1 MADSKRESRGV
12 KLIGLEN
19 NADSDW
25 GLYALAANGMKYAI
39 SENEYKRLQKE
50 RRETGDIP
58 SLDFSQVLFTKTEDG
73 EICCKKSDRA
83 KTSDDMF
90 VYTGEDAG
98 VRITDKREDKT
109 GDLSIKVTADV
120 NDAITGF
127 KALSR
132 ELREATK
139 AARELEQA
147 YSDVEKAKDLREG
160 NVIIDGKKVSET
172 IYAIDFGL
180 STHRDLS
187 EVPTEVLHEELSRR
201 KREGRSEEHTS
212 ELQSRGHL
220 VCRLLLEK

>member
-1 MADSKRESRGV
+1 MADSKRESREVGFKV
-12 KLIGLEN
+12 TG
-19 NADSDW
+19 
-25 GLYALAANGMKYAI
+25 GCG
-39 SENEYKRLQKE
+39 NEACYC
-50 RRETGDIP
+50 
-58 SLDFSQVLFTKTEDG
+58 DG
-73 EICCKKSDRA
+73 SC
-83 KTSDDMF
+83 
-90 VYTGEDAG
+90 
-98 VRITDKREDKT
+98 REDKAR
-109 GDLSIKVTADV
+109 DLTIKVTADV

-147 YSDVEKAKDLREG
+147 YSDVKKAKDLREG
-160 NVIIDGKKVSET
+160 NVIIDGKKVSDT
-172 IYAIDFGL
+172 IYASDFCL